1 MGLSEFVSGCHDVS
15 HGSYGLSIEN
25 EIYIDFGVKERV
37 ALVAVQGLFTLIGDF
52 PEDYGDTATGL
63 SFDCRD
69 RAAFAPEHQTPV
81 LDDSFSEKLGFG
93 TSVFHLLNV
102 HVAAVC

>member
-1 MGLSEFVSGCHDVS
+1 MGLSEFVSGCHDRG
-15 HGSYGLSIEN
+15 HGSNGLSIEI

-37 ALVAVQGLFTLIGDF
+37 ALIAVQGFFTLVCDF

-81 LDDSFSEKLGFG
+81 FDDSFSEKLGFG
-93 TSVFHLLNV
+93 TSECHLLNV